1 LNAGNGLKKL
11 IAVTLF
17 KDISHM
23 QWRAGSDIGGT
34 FTDIAYIDDDGVLHT
49 GKVPSTPDR
58 YGRGVVEAI
67 ERLAREQSL
76 ALEAMSEMVHGCT
89 IATNAIL
96 EGKGARTA
104 LVTTA
109 GFRDVLELR
118 RIRVPRLYE
127 PLYVKPAPLS
137 PRNLRYEVRER
148 LDAKGGVVTPLNE
161 DDVHAVAAQIKA
173 QAVEA
178 ISVCFLH
185 SYANPEHE
193 RRVGE
198 ILRALLPDLFISLSV
213 DILPEIREYERVST
227 TVINAY
233 VGPTVRRY
241 VEDMA
246 SDLRDAGCPAK
257 VTMMQSSG
265 GTVGAASVLEKPAQI
280 VECGPAA
287 GVVGAAYLC
296 EMLGID
302 SAITFDMGGTT
313 AKGSLIENGELI
325 YADNYEVGA
334 AMSAAGSIAGGAGYA
349 LKLPVIDI
357 SEVGAGGGSIV
368 RIDRAGSIKVG
379 PDSAGAVPGPACYAA
394 GGTDPT
400 VTDANVVLGFVSQT
414 ALAGGTVPIDA
425 ALSRKAVAE
434 TVADPLG
441 LELQKAAFGVHLVA
455 NATMVRSIKGV
466 TTYRG
471 RDPRDFSIFAFGGN
485 GGVHGVGIARSL
497 EVRRVIVPAAAGVF
511 SAVGLLVAKRAVTI
525 SAAFAGELGGLD
537 VVGANASYDR
547 LRQDAVRLLDLAEGQ
562 PSYRLEVEMRYVG
575 QAFELTIPLGVD
587 CFSEAIKAKLRTLFD
602 NEHEHRFGHKFD
614 ETNDVEIVSL
624 KVRASDPKDR
634 APKQLRV
641 KEEAPLNAMREVYFG
656 DPFGRLETPV
666 ISRVEVPLEP
676 RQGPLIVEEFEG
688 TTVVPPDATAYR
700 DGFDN
705 IVIDLQYEAGA

>member
-1 LNAGNGLKKL
+1 M
-11 IAVTLF
+11 T
-17 KDISHM
+17 
-23 QWRAGSDIGGT
+23 WRSGSDIGGT
-34 FTDIAYIDDDGVLHT
+34 FTDIAYIDADGVLHT

-58 YGRGVVEAI
+58 YGRGVVAGI
-67 ERLAREQSL
+67 ETLARQRSL
-76 ALEAMSEMVHGCT
+76 ALDAMNEMVHGCT

-148 LDAKGGVVTPLNE
+148 LGAKGEIVTPLNE
-161 DDVHAVAAQIKA
+161 DDVRGIAERLRTQPIEAVA
-173 QAVEA
+173 
-178 ISVCFLH
+178 VCFLH
-185 SYANPEHE
+185 SYANPDHE
-193 RRVGE
+193 RRAGE
-198 ILRALLPDLFISLSV
+198 ILRDLCPDLFISLSV

-233 VGPTVRRY
+233 VGPTVRHY
-241 VEDMA
+241 VEEMA
-246 SDLRDAGCPAK
+246 ADLDDAGCRAK

-265 GTVGAASVLEKPAQI
+265 GTVSAASVLEKPAQI

-379 PDSAGAVPGPACYAA
+379 PDSAGAVPGPACYAM
-394 GGTDPT
+394 GGTAPT
-400 VTDANVVLGFVSQT
+400 VTDANVALGFVSQT

-425 ALSRKAVAE
+425 ALARKAVSE
-434 TVADPLG
+434 TVAQPLG
-441 LELQKAAFGVHLVA
+441 LDLEKAAFGVHLVA
-455 NATMVRSIKGV
+455 NAAMVRAIKGV

-471 RDPRDFSIFAFGGN
+471 RDPRDFAIFAFGGN
-485 GGVHGVGIARSL
+485 GGVHGAGIARSL
-497 EVRRVIVPAAAGVF
+497 EVRRVIVPPAAGVF
-511 SAVGLLVAKRAVTI
+511 SAVGLLVAKHAVTI
-525 SAAFAGELGGLD
+525 SAAFAGELGGIEIEA
-537 VVGANASYDR
+537 ANAHYAR
-547 LRQDAVRLLDLAEGQ
+547 LRGDAARLLDLTEEQ
-562 PSYRLEVEMRYVG
+562 LIFRLEVEMRYVG
-575 QAFELTIPLGVD
+575 QAFELTIPLD
-587 CFSEAIKAKLRTLFD
+587 AAEISETVKAKLRSLFD
-602 NEHEHRFGHKFD
+602 TEHERRFGHKFD
-614 ETNDVEIVSL
+614 EENKVEIVTL
-624 KVRASDPKDR
+624 KIRATDPEDR

-641 KEEAPLNAMREVYFG
+641 KKEAPLNTERKVYFG
-656 DPFGRLETPV
+656 DPFGVHPTPV
-666 ISRVEVPLEP
+666 MSRVELTSTP

-688 TTVVPPDATAYR
+688 TTVVPPDARAHR
-700 DGFDN
+700 DSFDN
-705 IVIDLQYEAGA
+705 IVIDLDY

>member
-1 LNAGNGLKKL
+1 
-11 IAVTLF
+11 
-17 KDISHM
+17 M
-23 QWRAGSDIGGT
+23 QWRIGSDIGGT
-34 FTDIAYIDDDGVLHT
+34 FTDIAYIDGEGVLHT

-58 YGRGVVEAI
+58 YGRGVVDGI
-67 ERLAREQSL
+67 KRLADEQSL
-76 ALEAMSEMVHGCT
+76 ALQAMGEMVHGCT

-96 EGKGARTA
+96 EGKGAKTA

-137 PRNLRYEVRER
+137 PRNLRFEVRER
-148 LDAKGGVVTPLNE
+148 LDAKGGVVTPIGEE
-161 DDVHAVAAQIKA
+161 DVQAVAEQIKA
-173 QAVEA
+173 LDVEA
-178 ISVCFLH
+178 VSVCFLH
-185 SYANPEHE
+185 SYANPDHE
-193 RRVGE
+193 RRAGE
-198 ILRALLPDLFISLSV
+198 ILRRLLPNLFISLSV

-246 SDLRDAGCPAK
+246 SDLQAAGSPAK

-313 AKGSLIENGELI
+313 AKGSLIEDGELI

-379 PDSAGAVPGPACYAA
+379 PDSAGAVPGPACYDM
-394 GGTDPT
+394 GGTEPT

-414 ALAGGTVPIDA
+414 SLAGGTVPIQSS
-425 ALSRKAVAE
+425 LSQKAIAE
-434 TVADPLG
+434 TVADPLA
-441 LELQKAAFGVHLVA
+441 LDLRKAAYGVHLVA
-455 NATMVRSIKGV
+455 NATMVRAIKGV

-471 RDPRDFSIFAFGGN
+471 RDPRDFAIFAFGGN
-485 GGVHGVGIARSL
+485 GGVHGAGIARSL
-497 EVRRVIVPAAAGVF
+497 EVKRVIVPPAAGVF

-525 SAAFAGELGGLD
+525 SAAFAGELGVID
-537 VVGANASYDR
+537 IDEANARYER
-547 LRQDAVRLLDLAEGQ
+547 LRNDAVRLLDLAEGQ

-575 QAFELTIPLGVD
+575 QAFELTIPLGAD
-587 CFSEAIKAKLRTLFD
+587 RFSDSVKTSLRALFD
-602 NEHEHRFGHKFD
+602 DEHERRFGHKFD
-614 ETNDVEIVSL
+614 EENKVELVSL
-624 KVRASDPKDR
+624 KVRASDPVDR
-634 APKQLRV
+634 APKRLRIQ
-641 KEEAPLNAMREVYFG
+641 EEAQNRTERQVYFG
-656 DPFGRLETPV
+656 DTFGLIETAV
-666 ISRVEVPLEP
+666 VSRMAVPATLQ
-676 RQGPLIVEEFEG
+676 QGPLIVEEYEG
-688 TTVVPPDATAYR
+688 TTVVPPDAKVHR
-700 DGFDN
+700 DSFDN
-705 IVIDLQYEAGA
+705 IVIDLDYSAGGAA